1 MSIEEAYTHI
11 LACKMWAL
19 FGPYAT
25 RHGYSIINNYDCSGY
40 SRKDAI
46 QNVLVG
52 TEVGGNIVV
61 STCPYEFMTGS
72 SHLISLCFITLL
84 CTS

>member
-1 MSIEEAYTHI
+1 MSIEEAYTQI

-25 RHGYSIINNYDCSGY
+25 RHGYSVVNNYDCSGY
-40 SRKDAI
+40 SKKDAI

-52 TEVGGNIVV
+52 TLVGGNIVSQLV
-61 STCPYEFMTGS
+61 ILNS
-72 SHLISLCFITLL
+72 
-84 CTS
+84 

>member
-1 MSIEEAYTHI
+1 MSIEEAYTQI

-19 FGPYAT
+19 FGHYAT
-25 RHGYSIINNYDCSGY
+25 RHGYSVINDYDCSGY
-40 SRKDAI
+40 SKKDAI

-52 TEVGGNIVV
+52 TEVGGKIAV
-61 STCPYEFMTGS
+61 STCPSEFMTGLS
-72 SHLISLCFITLL
+72 RLISLAFITKL